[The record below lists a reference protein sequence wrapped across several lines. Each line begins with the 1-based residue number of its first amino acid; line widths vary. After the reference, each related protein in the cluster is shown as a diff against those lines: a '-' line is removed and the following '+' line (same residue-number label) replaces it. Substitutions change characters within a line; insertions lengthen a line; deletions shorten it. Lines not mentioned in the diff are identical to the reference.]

1 MGWGSD
7 PTHPHPFAQTTRRHA
22 EAEGLAGV
30 SAQFV
35 VIRNALQPD
44 EVDRLNA
51 IVDARADQLE
61 NSVSLAGGPDSGAMR
76 GENSI
81 VKRIGAFVG
90 ERMGAEELESQLASL
105 SFPPS
110 HGKLPQPVAPHGRE
124 RVMRGLA
131 TTAELRAALTGLTL
145 LDGAPALTPA
155 QAEEFIASCSPDEDG
170 VFSVGSTRGVLRR
183 QDDSGNPLPGPF
195 EWPQPDCQPFRDLV
209 TNPVTAPRLEAILGP
224 KYRLESGVEILTMQ
238 QGSDGHSLHGGGF
251 DRFSGEGFAESYV
264 FQAGLM
270 RAGMVVLEFMLADE
284 GPGDGGL
291 AIVRFHAPN
300 ALCA

>member
-1 MGWGSD
+1 M
-7 PTHPHPFAQTTRRHA
+7 P
-22 EAEGLAGV
+22 
-30 SAQFV
+30 AQFV

-90 ERMGAEELESQLASL
+90 ERIGAEELESQLASL

-131 TTAELRAALTGLTL
+131 TAAELRAALTGLTL
-145 LDGAPALTPA
+145 PDGAPALTPA
-155 QAEEFIASCSPDEDG
+155 QAEEFITSCSPDEDG

-183 QDDSGNPLPGPF
+183 QDESGNPLPGPF

-238 QGSDGHSLHGGGF
+238 QGSDGHSLHGGGCKRGMLS
-251 DRFSGEGFAESYV
+251 RFAVLYV
-264 FQAGLM
+264 SLT
-270 RAGMVVLEFMLADE
+270 VKVSLL
-284 GPGDGGL
+284 
-291 AIVRFHAPN
+291 
-300 ALCA
+300 